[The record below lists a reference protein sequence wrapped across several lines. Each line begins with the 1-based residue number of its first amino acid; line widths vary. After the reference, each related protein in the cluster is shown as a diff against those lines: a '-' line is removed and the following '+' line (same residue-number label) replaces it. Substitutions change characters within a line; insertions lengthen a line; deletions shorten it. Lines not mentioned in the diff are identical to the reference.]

1 MASFQGIAT
10 SFYVLPSAQYFAERG
25 LELLLATSI
34 FLYRFTN
41 LMTSYLLVKYQVSAR
56 KAFQLSAVFYI
67 LAGLSVVLMPNA
79 VGLSCHQACIGI
91 SSAGEPGYD
100 VASRRDKNSV
110 LTGGIRNALRAV
122 TLGLGF
128 IAGSALMFREATY
141 ALLIIYMLIAA
152 GTLLILSLGVQLEES
167 QTQEI
172 KKKNNLRTSLK
183 EFPEK
188 LKEFAKKLKEIPKK
202 IKEIPKKHK
211 EFPEKIKDFFGDSF
225 NMLLGG
231 VLLFA
236 VAQNVGTHWTAA
248 FSEKASWILGIA
260 AILSAVFQGI
270 GSVITNRWKSFN
282 PLLILISRAALVIY
296 SLLVGWSS
304 GTTLGLAVLIIVWA
318 LVTMGPTFVKNVT
331 SKETKQA
338 RLNHLANS
346 LAGLLASA
354 VMALVIWLGPLSVA
368 VLGLISIWPL
378 RRFWREHI
386 PQ

>member
-1 MASFQGIAT
+1 MPKKGITREEFAIGVLWLVASFQGIAT

-188 LKEFAKKLKEIPKK
+188 LK
-202 IKEIPKKHK
+202 
-211 EFPEKIKDFFGDSF
+211 DFFGDSF

-248 FSEKASWILGIA
+248 FSEKASWILGIS

-282 PLLILISRAALVIY
+282 PLLILISRVALVIY